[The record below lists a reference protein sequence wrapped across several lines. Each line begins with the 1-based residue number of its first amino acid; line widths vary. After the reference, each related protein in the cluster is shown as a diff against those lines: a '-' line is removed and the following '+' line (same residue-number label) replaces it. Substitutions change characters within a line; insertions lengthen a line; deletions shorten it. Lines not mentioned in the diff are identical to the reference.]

1 MSLLS
6 PSVRT
11 TQEPGKAFGPPG
23 RQAEV
28 CELEVSR
35 AGSQAPRLL
44 PHPTPRSPQILP
56 ARCLQ
61 QIPSTIFSSNPT
73 TKSPILQDRAGDRR
87 GTYNGALRAGSAL
100 PWVPRIQL
108 FEPADLC
115 HLHSWVSGEGKQPH
129 LGVRSDLRLPS
140 SCRSPD
146 SDISPDL
153 TQRLHHRSGK
163 FKLSTATCAWREDHI
178 VSEAGVPAH
187 VC

>member
-1 MSLLS
+1 MSSWGLLLFLAMSLLS

-23 RQAEV
+23 RQAEI

-87 GTYNGALRAGSAL
+87 GTYTVLSALALPFPGCQEFSCLSQQTCAICTAGSLGRESNHIWGSDLTSDFPPAAGALT
-100 PWVPRIQL
+100 
-108 FEPADLC
+108 
-115 HLHSWVSGEGKQPH
+115 
-129 LGVRSDLRLPS
+129 
-140 SCRSPD
+140 
-146 SDISPDL
+146 L
-153 TQRLHHRSGK
+153 TFLQ
-163 FKLSTATCAWREDHI
+163 T
-178 VSEAGVPAH
+178 
-187 VC
+187 